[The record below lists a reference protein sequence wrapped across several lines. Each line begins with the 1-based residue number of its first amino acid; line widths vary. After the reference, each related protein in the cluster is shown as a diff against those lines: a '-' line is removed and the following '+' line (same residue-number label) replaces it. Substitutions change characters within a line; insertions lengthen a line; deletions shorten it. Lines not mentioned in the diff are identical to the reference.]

1 MAGIYKRGKT
11 YWARAQRNGRE
22 FRESLKTGDRRV
34 AEKRY
39 DAWKAKLEALAWGDR
54 TRVTFSE
61 AVRAF
66 ITEYFI
72 NLKPSSQTRYGV
84 SLKALADVFEGC
96 FIDQIQRDML
106 NRFETSRRSQG
117 VSPPTVRRDLACLS
131 SMLAFCE
138 EKEWLDEGFNP
149 VPGYLKRRST
159 RGLKEAPGRTR
170 YLTIEEEE
178 SLLAHATPAV
188 RTALMVAI
196 DTGLRDQEQFTLT
209 WGQVDFKRSV
219 IRTTTNTKSGRSRTV
234 PLPARSA
241 VALAQIQA
249 QQSAQEI
256 STIFVFAHEDGS
268 RILRQVKGMK
278 AAARRATEDKKR
290 YKDISLD
297 DIRWHDLRRTAGCR
311 WLQRDKLSMIEVCN
325 LLGHSSVTVTEKSY
339 AFLEGEVLAQEVAK
353 SR

>member
-1 MAGIYKRGKT
+1 MAGIYKRGQT

-22 FRESLKTGDRRV
+22 FRESLKTRDRRL
-34 AEKRY
+34 AEKRFE
-39 DAWKAKLEALAWGDR
+39 AWKAKLEALAYGDR
-54 TRVTFSE
+54 PRVTFSE
-61 AVRAF
+61 AVKAF

-72 NLKPSSQTRYGV
+72 NLKPSSQKRYGV
-84 SLKALADVFEGC
+84 SLKALADTFEGC
-96 FIDQIQRDML
+96 FIDQIQRDL
-106 NRFETSRRSQG
+106 LTQFETTRRSEG

-149 VPGYLKRRST
+149 VPGYLKRRSS

-178 SLLAHATPAV
+178 RLLANATPAV
-188 RTALMVAI
+188 RTALKLAI
-196 DTGLRDQEQFTLT
+196 DTGLRDQEQFSLT
-209 WGQVDFKRSV
+209 WGQVDFKRSI
-219 IRTTTNTKSGRSRTV
+219 IRTTTDTKSGRSRTV

-249 QQSAQEI
+249 HQSAQDI
-256 STIFVFAHEDGS
+256 STIYVFAHEDGK
-268 RILRQVKGMK
+268 RILRQVKGLK
-278 AAARRATEDKKR
+278 AAARRAEIED
-290 YKDISLD
+290 L
-297 DIRWHDLRRTAGCR
+297 RWHDLRRTAGCR
-311 WLQRDKLSMIEVCN
+311 WLQRDKLSIIEVCN

-339 AFLEGEVLAQEVAK
+339 AFLEGEVLAEELAK